1 MADSTRDVTQNT
13 KPGNVSKPV
22 REPAGKPAAA
32 PAAKPNGSH
41 ADTFKDELIATIP
54 HLRAFARSLCHD
66 ASQADDL
73 AQEALAKAWKARDS
87 FEPGTS
93 IKAWTFMILRNQFY
107 SEKRRSWRSTPLDAE
122 MAENTLVANDN
133 PSAPMELLELRAAM
147 AKLPDDQREALIL
160 VGAGGM
166 AYDEA
171 ARVCGV
177 AVGTIKSRVSRARK
191 ALETIL
197 DAGSTRR
204 SEGQDI
210 RAGEAFNDILG
221 QVDAL
226 SEGGVQARGD
236 D

>member
-1 MADSTRDVTQNT
+1 MADTTRIISEKTDAA
-13 KPGNVSKPV
+13 P
-22 REPAGKPAAA
+22 RPAEGAQGKPASEPRATNA
-32 PAAKPNGSH
+32 VDAE
-41 ADTFKDELIATIP
+41 TFKKELVAAIP

-66 ASQADDL
+66 ATQADDL

-133 PSAPMELLELRAAM
+133 PSAPMELLELRAAL

-166 AYDEA
+166 AYEEA
-171 ARVCGV
+171 AKVCQV

-191 ALETIL
+191 ALEAIL
-197 DAGSTRR
+197 HSSSIRR
-204 SEGQDI
+204 SEGQNI
-210 RAGEAFNDILG
+210 RADEAFNDILG
-221 QVDAL
+221 QADAL
-226 SEGGVQARGD
+226 AARGATARGD

>member
-1 MADSTRDVTQNT
+1 MADSTRDLSQSTA
-13 KPGNVSKPV
+13 S
-22 REPAGKPAAA
+22 PARGASSRPPPARAAA
-32 PAAKPNGSH
+32 PTGATAE
-41 ADTFKDELIATIP
+41 TFKDDLIATIP

-66 ASQADDL
+66 QAQADDL

-107 SEKRRSWRSTPLDAE
+107 SEKRRSWRSAPLDAE

-133 PSAPMELLELRAAM
+133 PTAPMELLELRTAL

-166 AYDEA
+166 PYEEA
-171 ARVCGV
+171 ARICGV

-191 ALETIL
+191 ALEAIL
-197 DAGSTRR
+197 EDGSTRR
-204 SEGQDI
+204 SESSNI
-210 RAGEAFNDILG
+210 RAEQAFGDILG
-221 QVDAL
+221 QADAL
-226 SEGGVQARGD
+226 AEGGVQTRGD

>member
-1 MADSTRDVTQNT
+1 MADTTRIISEKTDAA
-13 KPGNVSKPV
+13 P
-22 REPAGKPAAA
+22 RPAAGAQGKPASEPRATNA
-32 PAAKPNGSH
+32 VDAE
-41 ADTFKDELIATIP
+41 TFKKELVAAIP

-66 ASQADDL
+66 ATQADDL

-133 PSAPMELLELRAAM
+133 PSAPMELLELRAAL

-166 AYDEA
+166 AYEEA
-171 ARVCGV
+171 AKVCQV

-191 ALETIL
+191 ALEAIL
-197 DAGSTRR
+197 HSSSIRR
-204 SEGQDI
+204 SEGQNI
-210 RAGEAFNDILG
+210 RADEAFNDILG
-221 QVDAL
+221 QADAL
-226 SEGGVQARGD
+226 AARGATARGD

>member
-1 MADSTRDVTQNT
+1 MADTSRNVEQHT
-13 KPGNVSKPV
+13 KTAAPRPA
-22 REPAGKPAAA
+22 PAG
-32 PAAKPNGSH
+32 AAKPSAFAPAEGTPS
-41 ADTFKDELIATIP
+41 AETFKRELVAAIP

-66 ASQADDL
+66 ATQADDL

-107 SEKRRSWRSTPLDAE
+107 SEKRRSWRSAPLDAE

-133 PSAPMELLELRAAM
+133 PSAPMELLELRAAL

-166 AYDEA
+166 AYEEA
-171 ARVCGV
+171 AKVCQV

-191 ALETIL
+191 ALEAIL
-197 DAGSTRR
+197 HSSSTRR

-210 RAGEAFNDILG
+210 RADQAFNDILG
-221 QVDAL
+221 QADAL
-226 SEGGVQARGD
+226 AAGGVTARGD

>member
-1 MADSTRDVTQNT
+1 MADATRDVTQNSQSST
-13 KPGNVSKPV
+13 VAKHV
-22 REPAGKPAAA
+22 REPAGKPAPTVP
-32 PAAKPNGSH
+32 PAGAN
-41 ADTFKDELIATIP
+41 ADTFKNELIATIP

-133 PSAPMELLELRAAM
+133 PSAPMELLELRAAL

-171 ARVCGV
+171 AKVCGV

-210 RAGEAFNDILG
+210 RAGDAFNDILG